1 MNETT
6 PAVTVADTIAT
17 VDTAL
22 SVLPGFEV
30 VQVPAEPVKPDLD
43 AVCYTMNA
51 AEVDCQAALFEIVAV
66 LAKYQD
72 MLKQLDTALA
82 PYEVR

>member
-6 PAVTVADTIAT
+6 TADTIAA
-17 VDTAL
+17 VDAAL
-22 SVLPGFEV
+22 AVLPGFQIVEIPV
-30 VQVPAEPVKPDLD
+30 EPVKPDLD

-51 AEVDCQAALFEIVAV
+51 AEVDAQAALYEIAAV

-72 MLKQLDTALA
+72 TLKQIDGVLA
-82 PYEVR
+82 AYEVH